1 MDMLSTKISGLAIN
15 TEYSF
20 YLVLKTSGGT
30 YSSNTLTVKTHEM
43 TNLTGITVTPG
54 VLPQALRDALEATIE
69 RIDAKLAD
77 TVRIDTTHFVCTEP
91 RGTEWSKAVEMN
103 IPVVRPEWV
112 DGCEREGK
120 IVGVRGY
127 YLDADPKLRQVGN
140 NPAIQQQSRES
151 MSHNPAGSPPVRS
164 SSVPQGQGQTA
175 STPTQN
181 QNTLPSRGAGA
192 AAVPQSPQKV
202 EGEPG
207 PSVEPTPP
215 LPQGESWKEKDLP
228 PHPSG
233 EDAEDEE
240 EEDDSDY
247 SNNGARKKERDFEKE
262 TAAGGQFPAETSED
276 DSEEEGEGS
285 KDAAGDRSKD
295 KEKEKGKVA
304 ADEGEDGKGED
315 MEDVAL

>member
-20 YLVLKTSGGT
+20 YLILKTSGGT

-54 VLPQALRDALEATIE
+54 VLPQGQRDALEATIE

-127 YLDADPKLRQVGN
+127 YLDADPKLRQVGT

-151 MSHNPAGSPPVRS
+151 MSHKPAASPPVRTS
-164 SSVPQGQGQTA
+164 SIPQNQAQTP
-175 STPTQN
+175 PTQSQSN
-181 QNTLPSRGAGA
+181 LPSRGA
-192 AAVPQSPQKV
+192 PKSPEKERM

-207 PSVEPTPP
+207 PSVEPTPQI
-215 LPQGESWKEKDLP
+215 PQGEDWNEKALP
-228 PHPSG
+228 PHPH
-233 EDAEDEE
+233 DEE
-240 EEDDSDY
+240 AEEDSDY
-247 SNNGARKKERDFEKE
+247 SNKKEEESEKE
-262 TAAGGQFPAETSED
+262 TGGLPAESSADESED
-276 DSEEEGEGS
+276 EVSS
-285 KDAAGDRSKD
+285 KPAEDAAREKQR
-295 KEKEKGKVA
+295 EKEKA
-304 ADEGEDGKGED
+304 IIEDEKGED